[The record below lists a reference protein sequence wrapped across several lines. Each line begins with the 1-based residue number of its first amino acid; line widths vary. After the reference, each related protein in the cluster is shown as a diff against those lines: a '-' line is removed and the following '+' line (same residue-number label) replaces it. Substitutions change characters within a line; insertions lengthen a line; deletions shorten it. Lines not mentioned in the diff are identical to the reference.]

1 LNIVVIVH
9 PFTLSLPLAFL
20 SGQVVNA
27 FAVPEIFGRQGE
39 NHAKVELGKTYVPL
53 STIDGSKLL
62 GDGLHDLCGDTGCD
76 GGSSYES
83 PVKLGQFESFGDI
96 IECTWTV
103 TASGN
108 WNNTDQ
114 RDYMINIL
122 TASLTNTATVE
133 TIQVSIE
140 DNPLCT
146 HQGQPSCTNEDEEI
160 TSVLNFQQIVLNL
173 ASGANT
179 AELSYNINLQCRDT
193 AGLDCKG
200 FVKDNLKDALSAIP
214 GVSAAIAQVFD
225 IGCAGD

>member
-1 LNIVVIVH
+1 MH
-9 PFTLSLPLAFL
+9 PFTFPLALATL
-20 SGQVVNA
+20 SEQLVNA
-27 FAVPEIFGRQGE
+27 FAVPEMFRRQGE
-39 NHAKVELGKTYVPL
+39 NHAKVGLGKSYVPL
-53 STIDGSKLL
+53 STIDGAKLL
-62 GDGLHDLCGDTGCD
+62 SDGLHELCGDATCD

-96 IECTWTV
+96 LDCTWTV

-108 WNNTDQ
+108 WDNTDQ
-114 RDYMINIL
+114 RDYMINVL
-122 TASLTNTATVE
+122 TTSLTDTATVE

-193 AGLDCKG
+193 AGWDCDG

-214 GVSAAIAQVFD
+214 GVGAAIAQVFD
-225 IGCAGD
+225 IGCA